1 MNRELLRFIDEEL
14 EEGGC
19 GVLCTVTEELG
30 STPRSRGA
38 SMWVRP
44 DGSISGTVGGGLL
57 EHEVIQRALEMVK
70 NGEDTAI
77 LRKELT
83 EAEGMACGGSAS
95 VFLQTMGR
103 EEELIIFGAGHVG
116 VAVAAVGRLAGF
128 RVTVWDEREEFANAE
143 NIPCAKTVTCPLSEI
158 FRNGISFNEKSCLVI
173 VTRGHMLDAEVVKI
187 TDGMPGAYYG
197 MIGSK
202 NKIAALRKEL
212 LSQGVSE
219 AHLNRIRQPI
229 GLPLKAETPQEIAVS
244 IMAEIIAVKRGANI
258 EALRTAI

>member
-1 MNRELLRFIDEEL
+1 MNRELLSLIDEEL
-14 EEGGC
+14 EQGGC

-44 DGSISGTVGGGLL
+44 DGSIAGTVGGGLL
-57 EHEVIQRALEMVK
+57 EHEVMQRGLEMIK

-83 EAEGMACGGSAS
+83 EEEGMACGGSAS
-95 VFLQTMGR
+95 VFLQTLGR

-116 VAVAAVGRLAGF
+116 MAVAAAGKLAGF
-128 RVTVWDEREEFANAE
+128 KVTVWDERGEFANAE
-143 NIPCAKTVTCPLSEI
+143 NITGARTIACPINEI
-158 FRNGISFNEKSCLVI
+158 FQRGISFNEKSCVVI
-173 VTRGHMLDAEVVKI
+173 VTRGHLLDAEVVKI
-187 TDGMPGAYYG
+187 TDGLPGAYYG

-202 NKIAALRKEL
+202 NKIAALRKAL

-229 GLPLKAETPQEIAVS
+229 GLPLKAETPQEIAIS
-244 IMAEIIAVKRGANI
+244 IVAEVIAVKRGANLG
-258 EALRTAI
+258 ALRTAI